1 MYTYVISI
9 TLNTVL
15 ERFLFESQFF
25 STKPVSII
33 SVTGVVLE
41 KCTFTGLI
49 EMSFLHVDLW
59 FFFRIV
65 HWPLKASK
73 FVCT

>member
-1 MYTYVISI
+1 MYKYIISI
-9 TLNTVL
+9 TLNTVF
-15 ERFLFESQFF
+15 ERFLFESQVFN
-25 STKPVSII
+25 SKPVSII
-33 SVTGVVLE
+33 SVIRVVLE
-41 KCTFTGLI
+41 KCKFTGLI

>member
-1 MYTYVISI
+1 MYTYMILI
-9 TLNTVL
+9 TLNIVFV
-15 ERFLFESQFF
+15 RVLFESQFF
-25 STKPVSII
+25 NSKPVSIV
-33 SVTGVVLE
+33 SVTRVVLE
-41 KCTFTGLI
+41 KCKFMGLI
-49 EMSFLHVDLW
+49 EISFLHVDLW